1 MNYSELIA
9 RALNGRSTYA
19 VAKLL
24 GINQVTLSRYI
35 KGERLPD
42 FDTALKLANEAG
54 VAPGEAFE
62 TLAAEQRMHKSKQ
75 FKLQSGFVQT
85 DLLLF
90 LATAGIGTLVL
101 YYVK

>member
-1 MNYSELIA
+1 MSKIW
-9 RALNGRSTYA
+9 G
-19 VAKLL
+19 VPQK
-24 GINQVTLSRYI
+24 TLDRYV
-35 KGERLPD
+35 KGERMPD
-42 FDTALKLANEAG
+42 YDTALKMAKEAG
-54 VAPGEAFE
+54 VAPEEAFE
-62 TLAAEQRMHKSKQ
+62 TLAAEERIHKSKQ